1 MTVKELIDRQIFR
14 VVNLGEELDREV
26 TKVFC
31 CDLLSIAMGKAPADG
46 AWVTVMGNVNTIA
59 VATLADVS
67 CVIMAEEVSLDE
79 VARARA
85 KEQGVTRQGIHD
97 LVRRCDRILQGYEE
111 KLRLVEKFQETRQ
124 LAERIQ
130 EFLREY
136 QERGDAALLEKA
148 GKAAAQI
155 AEI

>member
-1 MTVKELIDRQIFR
+1 MTVKELVDRQIFR

-67 CVIMAEEVSLDE
+67 CVIMAEEVSLGE

-85 KEQGVTRQGIHD
+85 KEQGVTV
-97 LVRRCDRILQGYEE
+97 LATEE
-111 KLRLVEKFQETRQ
+111 PVFEAALKV
-124 LAERIQ
+124 
-130 EFLREY
+130 Y
-136 QERGDAALLEKA
+136 QELHG
-148 GKAAAQI
+148 
-155 AEI
+155 

>member
-1 MTVKELIDRQIFR
+1 MTVKELVDRQIFR

-85 KEQGVTRQGIHD
+85 KEQGVT
-97 LVRRCDRILQGYEE
+97 V
-111 KLRLVEKFQETRQ
+111 
-124 LAERIQ
+124 LATPVFEAA
-130 EFLREY
+130 LKVY
-136 QERGDAALLEKA
+136 QELHG
-148 GKAAAQI
+148 
-155 AEI
+155 